1 MKIHHS
7 SIALLEQ
14 KGSMGFK
21 KLKIQ
26 HTPVWMHG
34 WFQLVSTGEPA

>member
-1 MKIHHS
+1 MKIHYS

-14 KGSMGFK
+14 KGWGSI
-21 KLKIQ
+21 LKIQ

-34 WFQLVSTGEPA
+34 WFQLASTGEPA